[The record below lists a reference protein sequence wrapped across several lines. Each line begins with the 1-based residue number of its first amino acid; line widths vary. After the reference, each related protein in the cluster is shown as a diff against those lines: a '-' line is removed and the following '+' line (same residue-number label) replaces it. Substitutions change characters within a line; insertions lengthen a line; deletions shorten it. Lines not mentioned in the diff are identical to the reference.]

1 MSELRPKIGISACL
15 LGEAVRYNGA
25 HKRLDWIVDTLGTSV
40 DFVSLCPEK
49 AMGLGV
55 PRPAMRLRTDG
66 RTVRLE
72 TINDRLDLSEL
83 ARATAA
89 RLVDDLP
96 ADLDAY
102 VLMQKSPSCGLEKVK
117 IYDKNEIPSRHGPG
131 FFAGRL
137 AEKRP
142 DLLLIESGRLSDP
155 EQRDAFVTRLWAHF
169 RFKHLGSGVAAL
181 QTFHRNYKFL
191 LLAFAGQGGLKRL
204 GRFAAD
210 GQAESYRTELRVAL
224 AGVPRRGT
232 VTDALI
238 HMYGYLKEALT
249 PGEKQTLLRSI
260 EDFRLEKVPVAVP
273 LALLD
278 YANARVGNAY
288 LGSQVLLKDPQ

>member
-1 MSELRPKIGISACL
+1 MSELRPKVGISACL
-15 LGEAVRYNGA
+15 LGESVRYNGA
-25 HKRLDWIVDTLGTSV
+25 HKRLDWVVDTLGKSV

-66 RTVRLE
+66 QTVRLE
-72 TINDRLDLSEL
+72 TINEGKDLSEL
-83 ARATAA
+83 ARTTAA
-89 RLVDDLP
+89 RLVNALP

-102 VLMQKSPSCGLEKVK
+102 ILMQKSPSCGLEKVK
-117 IYDKNEIPSRHGPG
+117 IYDKNGIPSRHGPG
-131 FFAGRL
+131 FFAGPL
-137 AEKRP
+137 AQARP

-169 RFKHLGSGVAAL
+169 RFKHLNSGVAAL

-191 LLAFAGQGGLKRL
+191 LLAFAGPEGLRRL

-210 GQAESYRTELRVAL
+210 GAFASYRTELRRAL

-238 HMYGYLKEALT
+238 HMYGYLKDGLT
-249 PGEKQTLLRSI
+249 PEEKQSLLRSI
-260 EDFRLEKVPVAVP
+260 EDFRTEKVPVAVP

-278 YANARVGNAY
+278 YANARAGNAY
-288 LGSQVLLKDPQ
+288 LGAQVLLKDPQ